1 MWLDARSCM
10 RGRARAERYGL
21 GSVIIPQR
29 PQRTPLH
36 ATVPERRLGRAARQ
50 ILKICHLSPC
60 ASEGVRRRK
69 SALLN
74 DNRLNFLENA
84 GRNITCGRQAIIVG
98 RGTIGASSEFS

>member
-21 GSVIIPQR
+21 GSVISPQR

-50 ILKICHLSPC
+50 ILK
-60 ASEGVRRRK
+60 
-69 SALLN
+69 
-74 DNRLNFLENA
+74 F
-84 GRNITCGRQAIIVG
+84 AI
-98 RGTIGASSEFS
+98 